1 MRCCSITKKLV
12 FAAVAVALVV
22 GIYHF
27 GSYIKSSIQHAERN
41 LPPEV
46 RLKMVKE
53 DIAKL
58 NQDIDKNWG
67 PIAKLEGEI
76 KDTRQS
82 LNNEQAWLES
92 KKTDMLNA
100 AGDLEAKV
108 EKVSYNGKQLKANEA
123 RKALAS
129 DAELYKTRKQHAESL
144 TRVLASQEK
153 ALQAFTARQNE
164 MKNAKAELSAR
175 VAQIEA
181 DLQNLELAKT
191 KTYMPNGDYSRLD
204 RIKET
209 LNDLEKDTRDRLRE
223 VELRDEF
230 NKANSDTAPTE
241 PTKDS
246 SANDE
251 VIKRV
256 RAVTGGES
264 KTESAGD

>member
-1 MRCCSITKKLV
+1 MRCCSITKKVV

-27 GSYIKSSIQHAERN
+27 GSYIKDQVKHAERN

-46 RLKMVKE
+46 RLKMVKD

-58 NQDIDKNWG
+58 DQEIDKNWG

-76 KDTRQS
+76 KDTRRS
-82 LNNEQAWLES
+82 VDNEQAWLES
-92 KKTDMLNA
+92 KKTDMLAA

-108 EKVSYNGKQLKANEA
+108 QKVSYNNKTMTAAEA

-129 DAELYKTRKQHAESL
+129 DAEVYKSRKQRAESL
-144 TRVLASQEK
+144 SRVLASQEK
-153 ALQAFTARQNE
+153 ALEAFRARQNE
-164 MKNAKAELSAR
+164 MKIAKAELNAR

-181 DLQNLELAKT
+181 DLQSLELAKT
-191 KTYMPNGDYSRLD
+191 KSSMPNGDNSLLD
-204 RIKET
+204 RIKSR
-209 LNDLEKDTRDRLRE
+209 LNDLEKDTRDKIREGELRE
-223 VELRDEF
+223 EF
-230 NKANSDTAPTE
+230 NKANGDAAPAE
-241 PTKDS
+241 PTKDT

-251 VIKRV
+251 VIKKV
-256 RAVTGGES
+256 RAVTGGEN